1 VTFEQFAHANL
12 AGLLR
17 LATVLTNDRA
27 LGEDLVQDVLERVQ
41 RRWDRISDLDEP
53 NAYVRRMLVNEFVSW
68 RRKWSRIVPRAEVT
82 RSGMFG
88 SEQVVPDP
96 ADAFVSRTALL
107 DQVAILPRKQRAV
120 IVLRY
125 FQDMA
130 DAQIAETLGCTAATV
145 RSQAMRALR
154 TLRIAQGGCERSAS
168 LDTTHGRTT

>member
-1 VTFEQFAHANL
+1 MTFEQFAHANL

-68 RRKWSRIVPRAEVT
+68 RRKWARIVPRAEVT

-96 ADAFVSRTALL
+96 ADALVSHTALL

-125 FQDMA
+125 YEELTE
-130 DAQIAETLGCTAATV
+130 AETAAALGISVGTV
-145 RSQAMRALR
+145 KSQASRAL
-154 TLRIAQGGCERSAS
+154 AS
-168 LDTTHGRTT
+168 LRRTVHQHPELGREEDR